1 MENVLGRGEQY
12 CKGDVVTKLSRWGP
26 MRPVCERGS
35 RKLHRLEFPCES
47 WLVAGKQRPV
57 DKGFGNLG
65 LSHLHSGVSMEQGQG
80 KHVTGFFF
88 LQCGFLLPHGSN
100 PVPVF

>member
-1 MENVLGRGEQY
+1 
-12 CKGDVVTKLSRWGP
+12 

-65 LSHLHSGVSMEQGQG
+65 LSHLHSGCPWSRDRASMSL
-80 KHVTGFFF
+80 GFSSCRVDSFSHMGAI
-88 LQCGFLLPHGSN
+88 LSLCSD
-100 PVPVF
+100 V